1 MIPHTVALHQI
12 LTAGIQ
18 APSAENKH
26 YFWLEVGTQSVTL
39 HATDSASWAAHPD
52 RKMLALMSFGAV
64 MENIKLRAAAM
75 GFETHAQWWPS
86 PGLNTSRVVDLSW
99 QVAAPVFDPLDG
111 AISTRHTNRRFYQRA
126 CLQGSVLAE
135 LSLAA
140 NSTAGTA
147 VHWLAQGKQRRL
159 ALRLIRVAETERFRR
174 AGLHHEMFRAIRF
187 ERGWD
192 GTVLEGLPPAA
203 LQVELP
209 LRWPFAWLRH
219 WNVMR
224 AATLLGA
231 HYALGVRSA
240 YLPCALAPQLGLV
253 TSSGWQHG
261 ADTDTDPNA
270 NADPSVNVD
279 AAHLEAGR
287 SFQRL
292 WLCAEH
298 LGLALQPMAA
308 ATVLVNQISR
318 PDWVS
323 SATQKRLLEGLQEL
337 AVDVGATQIGAPACM
352 VFRVG
357 RAQAPSAAS
366 GRRPLAHFL

>member
-1 MIPHTVALHQI
+1 M
-12 LTAGIQ
+12 
-18 APSAENKH
+18 
-26 YFWLEVGTQSVTL
+26 
-39 HATDSASWAAHPD
+39 
-52 RKMLALMSFGAV
+52 
-64 MENIKLRAAAM
+64 
-75 GFETHAQWWPS
+75 
-86 PGLNTSRVVDLSW
+86 
-99 QVAAPVFDPLDG
+99 
-111 AISTRHTNRRFYQRA
+111 
-126 CLQGSVLAE
+126 LAE

-159 ALRLIRVAETERFRR
+159 ALHLIRLAETERFRR
-174 AGLHHEMFRAIRF
+174 AGLHHEMFSAIRF

-209 LRWPFAWLRH
+209 MRWPFAWLRH

-224 AATLLGA
+224 SANMVGA
-231 HYALGVRSA
+231 HFALGLRSA

-261 ADTDTDPNA
+261 ADTDPNA
-270 NADPSVNVD
+270 NPSLNVD
-279 AAHLEAGR
+279 AAHVEAGR
-287 SFQRL
+287 AFQRL

-337 AVDVGATQIGAPACM
+337 AVDVGATQIGAHACM
-352 VFRVG
+352 LFRVG
-357 RAQAPSAAS
+357 RAQAPSAAA
-366 GRRPLAHFL
+366 GRRPLAHFLKAPLVSATV